1 MSTLSK
7 ELKIITTRNK
17 MSEREVSEMSDKMI
31 KEERIINVR
40 VVERNDRVE
49 IIIDDK
55 DLVEYIYDWF
65 DDYEIHF
72 NIDDPERPL
81 LVIKFYSR

>member
-1 MSTLSK
+1 
-7 ELKIITTRNK
+7 
-17 MSEREVSEMSDKMI
+17 MSDEMI

-40 VVERNDRVE
+40 VIERNDKIE

-65 DDYEIHF
+65 DDYEIYF
-72 NIDDPERPL
+72 DKDNLERPL
-81 LVIKFYSR
+81 LVIKFYIR

>member
-1 MSTLSK
+1 
-7 ELKIITTRNK
+7 
-17 MSEREVSEMSDKMI
+17 MSDEMI

-40 VVERNDRVE
+40 VVERNDKVE

-65 DDYEIHF
+65 DDYEIYF
-72 NIDDPERPL
+72 DKDNLEKPL

>member
-1 MSTLSK
+1 
-7 ELKIITTRNK
+7 
-17 MSEREVSEMSDKMI
+17 MSE

-40 VVERNDRVE
+40 VVERNDKVE

-65 DDYEIHF
+65 DDYEIYF
-72 NIDDPERPL
+72 DRDNPKRPL
-81 LVIKFYSR
+81 LVIKFYLR

>member
-1 MSTLSK
+1 
-7 ELKIITTRNK
+7 
-17 MSEREVSEMSDKMI
+17 MSDEMI
-31 KEERIINVR
+31 KEERTINVR
-40 VVERNDRVE
+40 VVERNDKVE

-65 DDYEIHF
+65 DDYEIYF
-72 NIDDPERPL
+72 DKDNSEKPL